1 MSMKRRLAARF
12 IIQLVVAGLIA
23 LLAAALCTIWIL
35 DRFADINVSKNFAEA
50 GLEQLVE
57 SSELGEDGIKFAPSL
72 LEQVKKKGGWLQ
84 TLDETG
90 QVAFSY
96 NAPADVPKH
105 YAPGE
110 LMDYWYKRK
119 DFPYDLMLWIRE
131 KNDRKYTV
139 LYGFQDDYYQL
150 LKQTVKEGHLSD
162 DGQLLLPQK
171 VKSRVTAL
179 NGYIQ
184 LINAQG
190 EELASYNK
198 PDHAASHYSFQDLA
212 LRTVYNERYGYHLMS
227 NYITETGQ
235 TWVILFPNYSG
246 GSDGKQALI
255 PDEARTLIIGI
266 GSMVVVLIMMLVLL
280 SLWHAH
286 RFMAP
291 VLHMLRW
298 LNFLGKGTYAEPVNR
313 SGIAYSRKRSGGWR
327 SRYKIFSEVL
337 ESIQG
342 LSVKLQED
350 QELRS
355 QNRQLREEWITGI
368 THDLKTPLSSIK
380 GYAHML
386 AEPEYEW
393 SPEEVRHFSQIML
406 DKSTHMDTLINDLGL
421 TYRLN
426 AGVQPPQGELI
437 ELNTWLA
444 RTLELLATNPAF
456 GKDRIVFCPAA
467 APLHVI
473 LHPPWLER
481 VVSNLVANAML
492 HNPPQTVLTVSAM
505 LQPHRERETELV
517 LAFSDNGSGMN
528 EQTAEKLFDR
538 YFRGSDTS
546 TTTEGS
552 GLGMAISKGLVE
564 AMHGEITLETSPGKG
579 TTIRLSWPLRLIQD
593 ALTISELK

>member
-1 MSMKRRLAARF
+1 MNMKRRLAVRF
-12 IIQLVVAGLIA
+12 IIQLVIAGLVA
-23 LLAAALCTIWIL
+23 LLTAALCMLWVIG
-35 DRFADINVSKNFAEA
+35 RFADIDVSKNFAEA

-57 SSELGEDGIKFAPSL
+57 SSELGDNEIRFTPSL
-72 LEQVKKKGGWLQ
+72 LEQVKKRGGWLQ
-84 TLDETG
+84 SLDETG
-90 QVAFSY
+90 QVDYSY
-96 NAPADVPKH
+96 NAPADVPKR

-119 DFPYDLMLWIRE
+119 DFPYDLMVWIPE
-131 KNDRKYTV
+131 KNGRQYTV
-139 LYGFQDDYYQL
+139 IYGFQDDYQQL
-150 LKQTVKEGHLSD
+150 LKQTVKEGRLSD

-171 VKSRVTAL
+171 VKSKLSAL

-184 LINAQG
+184 LLDAQG
-190 EELASYNK
+190 AEVASYNK
-198 PDHAASHYSFQDLA
+198 PDHAVSHYSFQELA
-212 LRTVYNERYGYHLMS
+212 LRTVYNERYGYHLLS
-227 NYITETGQ
+227 NYMADSSQ
-235 TWVILFPNYSG
+235 TWVLLFPNYSG
-246 GSDGKQALI
+246 GSNGQQALI
-255 PDEARTLIIGI
+255 PDEARTLIIGF
-266 GSMVVVLIMMLVLL
+266 GSLAVVLIMILVLL
-280 SLWHAH
+280 PLWQAH

-298 LNFLGKGTYAEPVNR
+298 LNLLGKGSYAEPVNR
-313 SGIAYSRKRSGGWR
+313 SGIAYSRTRSGGWR

-386 AEPEYEW
+386 TEPEYEW
-393 SPEEVRHFSQIML
+393 SPEEVRHFSRIML

-437 ELNTWLA
+437 ELNEWLA
-444 RTLELLATNPAF
+444 RTLELLASNPAF

-467 APLHVI
+467 VPLHVI

-517 LAFSDNGSGMN
+517 LAFADNGNGMN

-546 TTTEGS
+546 ATTEGS

-564 AMHGEITLETSPGKG
+564 AMHGEITLQTSPGEG
-579 TTIRLSWPLRLIQD
+579 TTIRLIWPLCFIQET
-593 ALTISELK
+593 LTTNGLK